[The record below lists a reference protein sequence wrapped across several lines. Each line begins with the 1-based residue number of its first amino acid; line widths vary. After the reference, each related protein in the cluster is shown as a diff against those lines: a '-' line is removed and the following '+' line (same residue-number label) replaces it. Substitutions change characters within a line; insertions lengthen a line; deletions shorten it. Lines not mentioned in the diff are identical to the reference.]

1 MNLNLRKVIVV
12 FGAGSIGERHIRNL
26 WKLGYEN
33 IYVFRQRNLPFRDIA
48 DIPVN
53 VITTFEE
60 LDRINAFAAI
70 IASPTSQHIQQTI
83 QCVKRGIH
91 VLVEKP
97 LSHTLEGIEL
107 LENELKNSSIYVHV
121 GYMNRF
127 HPHIKTIQNVI
138 KEKSFGNLISIH
150 SKWAEYLPDWHPWED
165 YRDSYASRKDLG
177 GGAALTLSH
186 DIDLA
191 CYLANSD
198 ISIYHTVKNRLSNL
212 EINVEAGADFLVKFN
227 NGITANIHLNFYE
240 KVKERFLKLV
250 FDNASVQFDFFTS
263 MLSIKTPEGI
273 SQEVL
278 ESFDRNDLFID
289 QSKYFFQKIQDGFKP
304 DDSIRQIRDSYQ
316 IIKMCSNEQ

>member
-48 DIPVN
+48 EIPVN

-97 LSHTLEGIEL
+97 LAHTLEGMEL

-127 HPHIKTIQNVI
+127 HPHIKTIQKFI
-138 KEKSFGNLISIH
+138 QEKSYGNLISIH

-191 CYLANSD
+191 CYLANSE
-198 ISIYHTVKNRLSNL
+198 ISIYHTIKNRLCNL

-240 KVKERFLKLV
+240 KVKERFLKLI

-263 MLSIKTPEGI
+263 MLSVKTPEGI

-316 IIKMCSNEQ
+316 IIKMCNNEQ